1 MENKLNKS
9 MLITGC
15 STGIGAALVLEYLKQ
30 GFLVFGSIRD
40 KKMASLLKKKYG
52 KNFIPLVFDVTNY
65 SQISKAYKKVKL
77 TLKGAN
83 LGILI
88 NNAGIAQLGPVE
100 HISSEE
106 FDLHLRT
113 MVIGAFNCVQIF
125 LPLLGA
131 ENRFLPGKVINISS
145 GGGGSIGSPFMAS
158 YCSSKHALEGFSESL
173 RRELLIYGIKV
184 IIIAPRAFKTAIWEK
199 SNVDKRASE
208 FRKTVYSQ
216 AFSKFTSF
224 IKDAQKNGQDIDV
237 LAKKIYKIST
247 LSKPKVKYSMGPSGL
262 QFFLVRTL
270 PKKFIDKIMGKYF
283 LLVR

>member
-1 MENKLNKS
+1 MENQLNKS
-9 MLITGC
+9 ILITGC

-30 GFLVFGSIRD
+30 GFIVFGSIRD
-40 KKMASLLKKKYG
+40 KKMEPLLKKKYG
-52 KNFIPLVFDVTNY
+52 NNFIPLVFDVTNY
-65 SQISKAYKKVKL
+65 SQISKAYKKVKV

-100 HISSEE
+100 YISSEE

-113 MVIGAFNCVQIF
+113 MVLGAFNCVQIF
-125 LPLLGA
+125 LPLLGT
-131 ENRFLPGKVINISS
+131 ENRLTPGKVINISS
-145 GGGGSIGSPFMAS
+145 GGGSIGQPFMAS

-199 SNVDKRASE
+199 SNLDKRTSE

-216 AFSKFTSF
+216 AFSKFTGF
-224 IKDAQKNGQDIDV
+224 IKDASKEGQDVKV
-237 LAKKIYKIST
+237 LARKIYKIST
-247 LSKPKVKYSMGPSGL
+247 LTKPKVKYSMGPSGL
-262 QFFLVRTL
+262 QFFLIRTL
-270 PKKFIDKIMGKYF
+270 PKKLIDKILGKYF
-283 LLVR
+283 LLIR

>member
-1 MENKLNKS
+1 MENQLNKS
-9 MLITGC
+9 ILITGC

-30 GFLVFGSIRD
+30 GFIVFGSIRD
-40 KKMASLLKKKYG
+40 KKMEPLLKKKYG
-52 KNFIPLVFDVTNY
+52 NNFIPLVFDVTNY

-77 TLKGAN
+77 KLRGAN

-113 MVIGAFNCVQIF
+113 MVLGAFNCVQIF
-125 LPLLGA
+125 LPLLGTQ
-131 ENRFLPGKVINISS
+131 NRLTPGKVINISS
-145 GGGGSIGSPFMAS
+145 GGGSIGQPFMAS

-199 SNVDKRASE
+199 SNVDKRASD

-216 AFSKFTSF
+216 AFSKFTGF
-224 IKDAQKNGQDIDV
+224 IKDASKEGQNVEV
-237 LAKKIYKIST
+237 LARKIYKIST
-247 LSKPKVKYSMGPSGL
+247 LTKPKVKYSMGPSGL
-262 QFFLVRTL
+262 QFFLIRTL
-270 PKKFIDKIMGKYF
+270 PKKLIDKILGKYF
-283 LLVR
+283 LLIR

>member
-1 MENKLNKS
+1 MENHLNKS
-9 MLITGC
+9 ILITGC
-15 STGIGAALVLEYLKQ
+15 STGIGAALVLEYLTQ

-40 KKMASLLKKKYG
+40 KKMEPLLKKKYG
-52 KNFIPLVFDVTNY
+52 NNFIPLVFDVTNY

-77 TLKGAN
+77 KLRGAN

-113 MVIGAFNCVQIF
+113 MVLGAFNCVQIF
-125 LPLLGA
+125 LPLLGT
-131 ENRFLPGKVINISS
+131 ENRLTPGKVINISS
-145 GGGGSIGSPFMAS
+145 GGGSIGQPFMAS

-199 SNVDKRASE
+199 SNVDKRASD

-216 AFSKFTSF
+216 AFSKFTGF
-224 IKDAQKNGQDIDV
+224 IKDASKEGQDVKV
-237 LAKKIYKIST
+237 LARKIYKIST
-247 LSKPKVKYSMGPSGL
+247 LTKPKVKYSMGPSGL
-262 QFFLVRTL
+262 QFFLIRTL
-270 PKKFIDKIMGKYF
+270 PKKLIDKILGKYF
-283 LLVR
+283 LLIR

>member
-1 MENKLNKS
+1 MENQLNKS
-9 MLITGC
+9 ILITGC
-15 STGIGAALVLEYLKQ
+15 SRGIGAALVLEYLKQ
-30 GFLVFGSIRD
+30 GFIVFGSIRD
-40 KKMASLLKKKYG
+40 KKMEPLLKKKYG
-52 KNFIPLVFDVTNY
+52 NNFIPLVFDVTNY

-77 TLKGAN
+77 KLRGAN

-113 MVIGAFNCVQIF
+113 MVLGAFNCVQIF
-125 LPLLGA
+125 LPLLGTQ
-131 ENRFLPGKVINISS
+131 NRLTPGKVINISS
-145 GGGGSIGSPFMAS
+145 GGGSIGQPFMAS

-199 SNVDKRASE
+199 SNVDKRASD

-216 AFSKFTSF
+216 AFSKFTGF
-224 IKDAQKNGQDIDV
+224 IKDASKEGQDVKV
-237 LAKKIYKIST
+237 LARKIYKIST
-247 LSKPKVKYSMGPSGL
+247 LTKPKVKYSMGPSGL
-262 QFFLVRTL
+262 QFFLIRTL
-270 PKKFIDKIMGKYF
+270 PKKLIDKILGKYF

>member
-1 MENKLNKS
+1 MENQLNKS
-9 MLITGC
+9 ILITGC

-30 GFLVFGSIRD
+30 GFIVFGSIRD
-40 KKMASLLKKKYG
+40 KKMEPLLKKKYG
-52 KNFIPLVFDVTNY
+52 NNFIPLVFDVTNY

-77 TLKGAN
+77 RLKGAN

-113 MVIGAFNCVQIF
+113 MVLGAFNCVQIF
-125 LPLLGA
+125 LPLLGTQ
-131 ENRFLPGKVINISS
+131 NRLTPGKVINISS
-145 GGGGSIGSPFMAS
+145 GGGSIGQPFMAS

-199 SNVDKRASE
+199 SNVDKRASD

-216 AFSKFTSF
+216 AFSKFTGF
-224 IKDAQKNGQDIDV
+224 IKDASKEGQDVKV
-237 LAKKIYKIST
+237 LARKIYKIST
-247 LSKPKVKYSMGPSGL
+247 LTKPKVKYSMGPSGL
-262 QFFLVRTL
+262 QFFLIRTL
-270 PKKFIDKIMGKYF
+270 PKKLIDKILGKYF
-283 LLVR
+283 LLIR

>member
-1 MENKLNKS
+1 MENQLNKS
-9 MLITGC
+9 ILITGC
-15 STGIGAALVLEYLKQ
+15 SSGIGAALVLEYLKQ
-30 GFLVFGSIRD
+30 GFIVFGSIRD
-40 KKMASLLKKKYG
+40 KKMEPLLKKKYG
-52 KNFIPLVFDVTNY
+52 NNFIPLVFDVTNY

-77 TLKGAN
+77 KLRGAN

-113 MVIGAFNCVQIF
+113 MVLGAFNCVQIF
-125 LPLLGA
+125 LPLLGTQ
-131 ENRFLPGKVINISS
+131 NRLTLGKIINISS
-145 GGGGSIGSPFMAS
+145 GGGSIGQPFMAS

-199 SNVDKRASE
+199 SNVDKRASD

-216 AFSKFTSF
+216 AFSKFTGF
-224 IKDAQKNGQDIDV
+224 IKDASKKGQDVEV
-237 LAKKIYKIST
+237 LARKIYKIST
-247 LSKPKVKYSMGPSGL
+247 LTKPKVKYSMGPSGL
-262 QFFLVRTL
+262 QFFLIRTL
-270 PKKFIDKIMGKYF
+270 PKKLIDKILGNYF
-283 LLVR
+283 LLIR

>member
-1 MENKLNKS
+1 MENQLNKS
-9 MLITGC
+9 ILITGC

-30 GFLVFGSIRD
+30 GFIVFGSIRD
-40 KKMASLLKKKYG
+40 KKMEPLLKKKYG
-52 KNFIPLVFDVTNY
+52 NNFIPLVFDVTNY

-77 TLKGAN
+77 KLRGAN

-113 MVIGAFNCVQIF
+113 MVLGAFNCVQIF
-125 LPLLGA
+125 LPLLGT
-131 ENRFLPGKVINISS
+131 ENRLTPGKVINISS
-145 GGGGSIGSPFMAS
+145 GGGSIGQPFMAS

-199 SNVDKRASE
+199 SNVDKRASD
-208 FRKTVYSQ
+208 FRKTEYSQ
-216 AFSKFTSF
+216 AFNKFTGF
-224 IKDAQKNGQDIDV
+224 IKDASREGQDVKV
-237 LAKKIYKIST
+237 LARKIYKIST
-247 LSKPKVKYSMGPSGL
+247 LTKPKVKYSMGPSGL
-262 QFFLVRTL
+262 QFFLIRTL
-270 PKKFIDKIMGKYF
+270 PKKLIDKILGKYF
-283 LLVR
+283 LLIR

>member
-1 MENKLNKS
+1 MENQLNKS
-9 MLITGC
+9 ILITGC

-30 GFLVFGSIRD
+30 GFIVFGSIRD
-40 KKMASLLKKKYG
+40 KKMEPLLKKKYG
-52 KNFIPLVFDVTNY
+52 NNFIPLVFDVTNY

-77 TLKGAN
+77 KLRGAN

-113 MVIGAFNCVQIF
+113 MVLGAFNCVQIF
-125 LPLLGA
+125 LPLLGTQ
-131 ENRFLPGKVINISS
+131 NRLTPGKIINISS
-145 GGGGSIGSPFMAS
+145 GGGSIGQPFMAS

-199 SNVDKRASE
+199 SNVDKRASD

-216 AFSKFTSF
+216 AFSKFTGF
-224 IKDAQKNGQDIDV
+224 IKDASKEGQDVKV
-237 LAKKIYKIST
+237 LARKIYKIST
-247 LSKPKVKYSMGPSGL
+247 LTKPKVKYSMGPSGL
-262 QFFLVRTL
+262 QFFLIRTL
-270 PKKFIDKIMGKYF
+270 PKKLIDRILGKYF
-283 LLVR
+283 LLIR